1 MTLQPENI
9 FRNAL
14 ATAVILLILSL
25 VYQFSD
31 EVVWDLTDFSVAG
44 AIGIVFP
51 LIWAEL
57 AVSIFGTPFA
67 GS

>member
-9 FRNAL
+9 FRIAL

-31 EVVWDLTDFSVAG
+31 EVVWDLTDFAVAL

-57 AVSIFGTPFA
+57 AVGIFRTPFA